1 MSTNIKIQK
10 ITHKLP
16 TLKWYALYTNPR
28 AEKKVANE
36 LDIRGFENYLPL
48 QTTFKK
54 WSDRKK
60 KVEIP
65 LFNSYIFVRI
75 EIEKNYYNIL
85 EIPGIVKFV
94 KFGKEISAMRDEQID
109 QIKLLLSN
117 FDDIEVNSELIGIN
131 ELVEVIAGPLR
142 GFKGLTIENQSNKT
156 FAIEIE
162 QLGCFMKINLPKQ
175 YLRKVRDEGMKY
187 ENMKALVK
195 KN

>member
-1 MSTNIKIQK
+1 VLTEKNNEKIIRNTPIQ
-10 ITHKLP
+10 
-16 TLKWYALYTNPR
+16 KWYALYTNPR
-28 AEKKVANE
+28 AEKKVEKE
-36 LDIRGFENYLPL
+36 LILRGFECYLPL
-48 QTTFKK
+48 QITMKQ

-75 EIEKNYYNIL
+75 ELEKSYYKIL

-94 KFGKEISAMRDEQID
+94 KFGKEISALRDSQIE

-117 FDDIEVNSELIGIN
+117 FEDIEVNSEMIGLN
-131 ELVEVIAGPLR
+131 EMVEVIAGPLI
-142 GFKGLTIENQSNKT
+142 GLKGLTIENQSNKS

-175 YLRKVRDEGMKY
+175 YLSKV
-187 ENMKALVK
+187 
-195 KN
+195 

>member
-1 MSTNIKIQK
+1 MNTEINNEKNKYQLSSQ
-10 ITHKLP
+10 
-16 TLKWYALYTNPR
+16 KWYALYTKPR
-28 AEKKVANE
+28 AEKKVSSE
-36 LDIRGFENYLPL
+36 LDFRGFENFLPL
-48 QTTFKK
+48 QTTIKQ

-75 EIEKNYYNIL
+75 ELEKYFYKIL

-94 KFGKEISAMRDEQID
+94 KFGKEINPIRDEQIE

-117 FDDIEVNSELIGIN
+117 FDDIEINTEMIGLKDI
-131 ELVEVIAGPLR
+131 VEVVAGPLT
-142 GFKGLTIENQSNKT
+142 GFKGLIIENQGNKN

-175 YLRKVRDEGMKY
+175 YLRKV
-187 ENMKALVK
+187 
-195 KN
+195 

>member
-1 MSTNIKIQK
+1 MSAEIKIEK
-10 ITHKLP
+10 ITNKLP

-65 LFNSYIFVRI
+65 LFNSYVFVKTDL
-75 EIEKNYYNIL
+75 ELNYYKIL

-94 KFGKEISAMRDEQID
+94 RFGKEINSIRDVQIE

-117 FDDIEVNSELIGIN
+117 FDDIEVNSELIGLN
-131 ELVEVIAGPLR
+131 ELVEVIAGPLS
-142 GFKGLTIENQSNKT
+142 GFKGMTIENQSNKT

-175 YLRKVRDEGMKY
+175 FLRKV
-187 ENMKALVK
+187 
-195 KN
+195 

>member
-1 MSTNIKIQK
+1 MQN
-10 ITHKLP
+10 P
-16 TLKWYALYTNPR
+16 TLLKWYALYTKPR
-28 AEKKVANE
+28 AEKKVASE
-36 LDIRGFENYLPL
+36 LIFRGFENFLPL
-48 QTTFKK
+48 QTTIKQ

-75 EIEKNYYNIL
+75 ELEKYYYKIL

-94 KFGKEISAMRDEQID
+94 KFGKEISPMRDEQIG

-117 FDDIEVNSELIGIN
+117 FDDIEVNSEMIGLN
-131 ELVEVIAGPLR
+131 EAVEVVAGPLK
-142 GFKGLTIENQSNKT
+142 GFKGIIIENQGNKS

-175 YLRKVRDEGMKY
+175 YLKKV
-187 ENMKALVK
+187 
-195 KN
+195 

>member
-1 MSTNIKIQK
+1 MTQK
-10 ITHKLP
+10 TVRFIYVLPEKLCQ
-16 TLKWYALYTNPR
+16 LYTNPR
-28 AEKKVANE
+28 AEKKVASE
-36 LDIRGFENYLPL
+36 LTFRNFENYLPL
-48 QTTFKK
+48 QITLKQ

-131 ELVEVIAGPLR
+131 ELVEVVAGPLR

-175 YLRKVRDEGMKY
+175 FLRKV
-187 ENMKALVK
+187 
-195 KN
+195 